1 MKKVLKHTAIM
12 LVVGIIL
19 AIVQGFFDKSMFDH
33 GFWAFF
39 ALLGFATP
47 LVLAGLAIILTGV
60 VIKIFKKN
68 LDLKGF
74 YAMAWIV
81 FGLIWLMSFLGT
93 IL

>member
-1 MKKVLKHTAIM
+1 
-12 LVVGIIL
+12 
-19 AIVQGFFDKSMFDH
+19 
-33 GFWAFF
+33 
-39 ALLGFATP
+39 
-47 LVLAGLAIILTGV
+47 LAGLAIILTGV